1 MKKTFTNQ
9 ANPAMAFI
17 STQEPPAD
25 QTRENPPAP
34 KKQPTAPAR
43 APEGYKIAPEYV
55 EVKSRRVQLVFRPS
69 LYEAVKAKAAA
80 KGYPSINEYVCTVL
94 AEAVQQED

>member
-9 ANPAMAFI
+9 TNPAMAFI
-17 STQEPPAD
+17 SAQEPPAD
-25 QTRENPPAP
+25 QTKETPTAP
-34 KKQPTAPAR
+34 RKQPTAPAR

-69 LYEAVKAKAAA
+69 LYEAVKEKAEAR
-80 KGYPSINEYVCTVL
+80 GQSVNDFISTIL
-94 AEAVQQED
+94 AEAIQQED